1 MSAAIRQHAVRGL
14 MRARPMTISRIHTTA
29 AVSQAGTTHVPDRV
43 HGSYHWDV
51 ERAASAALVP
61 LMAAQLAVGANPV
74 TDVLLGVVLPVHL
87 HIGMYSVVMCFDGCI
102 TDYFPKHKTP
112 VMNRLMTYTLTTAT
126 AGILLGCYQFN
137 MHDVGITEF
146 IARTWTA

>member
-14 MRARPMTISRIHTTA
+14 MRARPMTISRIHTSMSHFSPA

-87 HIGMYSVVMCFDGCI
+87 HIGFDGCI

-112 VMNRLMTYTLTTAT
+112 VLNRLMTYTLTTAT

-137 MHDVGITEF
+137 THDVGITEF

>member
-29 AVSQAGTTHVPDRV
+29 AVSQVGTTHAPDRV

-87 HIGMYSVVMCFDGCI
+87 HIGFDACI
-102 TDYFPKHKTP
+102 TDYYPKHKSP

-126 AGILLGCYQFN
+126 AGILIGCFQFN

-146 IARTWTA
+146 IARSWTA